1 VDSDRSADGVVPR
14 RATVP
19 EVYPRGMPGN
29 PAEGH
34 EREPDGEHQPGAE
47 PERERIGPVVI
58 ARHVKDDGRALILY
72 SEQPR
77 AEQERR
83 QA

>member
-1 VDSDRSADGVVPR
+1 MA
-14 RATVP
+14 
-19 EVYPRGMPGN
+19 GN
-29 PAEGH
+29 PAEGREH
-34 EREPDGEHQPGAE
+34 EPGGEAVLGGE
-47 PERERIGPVVI
+47 PELERIGPVAI

-77 AEQERR
+77 ADQERP

>member
-1 VDSDRSADGVVPR
+1 MAGK
-14 RATVP
+14 
-19 EVYPRGMPGN
+19 
-29 PAEGH
+29 PAEGREH
-34 EREPDGEHQPGAE
+34 EPGAE
-47 PERERIGPVVI
+47 AQPGTEAEPGADAGVERIGPVAI

-72 SEQPR
+72 SERPR